1 MLVPEDLRDLDTDD
15 RYFRYKVK
23 EKTADEDEPSG
34 DEVIISEQGPSSKKK
49 TKEDKPKE
57 EKQKRED

>member
-1 MLVPEDLRDLDTDD
+1 MDTDD